1 MGSTLTNTQPKDTY
15 KSLLKTSDSSE
26 LSATAKYVSD
36 GNGNDSP
43 LALSTSNVGIGTAS
57 PAGKLHVAGGDIYVG
72 ASYGLKFS
80 SNSFISPENNV
91 SGAEISTAGVFVV
104 KTGVTPTERIRV
116 TTDGLTFNGD
126 TASANALDD
135 YETGTFTPTFAP
147 TSGAFAS
154 ISYGIQY
161 GKYTKIGN
169 RVDINIQISCASVS
183 LGTAG
188 SVLSIGGLPFTV
200 GAKICPASLLFV
212 TNWPTNRYP
221 VRAGFNDGATNIL
234 LRYITALNA
243 NETYLAGTDLQS
255 GSEITISG
263 TYFV

>member
-43 LALSTSNVGIGTAS
+43 LALSNAAVGIGTAS
-57 PAGKLHVAGGDIYVG
+57 PAGTLHVAGGDIYVG

-135 YETGTFTPTFAP
+135 YEEGTFTPTVTFG
-147 TSGAFAS
+147 GAS
-154 ISYGIQY
+154 TGITYSTQV
-161 GKYTKIGN
+161 GVYTKIGKVVTV
-169 RVDINIQISCASVS
+169 RWGFRFSSKGSA
-183 LGTAG
+183 TG
-188 SVLSIGGLPFTV
+188 SVKVQGLPFTIQSLAYGDAT
-200 GAKICPASLLFV
+200 GACSYALLSSSV
-212 TNWPTNRYP
+212 TTAVVAIGGN
-221 VRAGFNDGATNIL
+221 GATDIY
-234 LRYITALNA
+234 LRRYELGNEIPLNDSNFNNNSYI
-243 NETYLAGTDLQS
+243 YGT
-255 GSEITISG
+255 
-263 TYFV
+263 FVYTVV